1 MLRMMAL
8 LALFVIAACE
18 SRTERLTREY
28 QIGEELM
35 IDCQENGKRC
45 PEYLD
50 FKKRF
55 EASFNNLTTFE
66 RSLATH
72 KARIARGAPV

>member
-8 LALFVIAACE
+8 LALFVIAACG
-18 SRTERLTREY
+18 SRTERLTREH

-35 IDCQENGKRC
+35 IDCQENRKRC
-45 PEYLD
+45 PEYRD
-50 FKKRF
+50 FKEHF
-55 EASFNNLTTFE
+55 EANRNNITTFE

-72 KARIARGAPV
+72 KARIAKGAPV

>member
-1 MLRMMAL
+1 MLRTMAL
-8 LALFVIAACE
+8 LALFVIAACD
-18 SRTERLTREY
+18 SRTERLSREY

-35 IDCQENGKRC
+35 IDCQENGQRC
-45 PEYLD
+45 PEYRN

-55 EASFNNLTTFE
+55 EANVDNVTTFE

-72 KARIARGAPV
+72 KARIARGALV